1 MKKHTNNRLK
11 VKLETVRQ
19 LAESDHRSVV
29 GGSSVVFTC
38 TSTRARPD
46 EPTEHCFA

>member
-11 VKLETVRQ
+11 VKLEAVRQ
-19 LAESDHRSVV
+19 LTESDYRSAV

-38 TSTRARPD
+38 TSTVARPD
-46 EPTEHCFA
+46 QPTANGFA